1 MILIV
6 IKILLLAWFISSFE
20 PLQWL
25 LQLIPYNLPKL
36 ILIAITG
43 CFKCCSFWLGLLL
56 SFDIWISL
64 EAALIASL
72 LQVIKNKLKI

>member
-1 MILIV
+1 MILI
-6 IKILLLAWFISSFE
+6 IKILLLAWFISEFQ
-20 PLQWL
+20 PIQWL
-25 LQLIPYNLPKL
+25 LQLIPYKLPKL

-72 LQVIKNKLKI
+72 LQVLKNKLKI